1 MWQQYLYE
9 DPTGSLPYFVY
20 TPENYQIGTAAPL
33 IVMLH
38 GCTQT
43 AVDLAASTQMN
54 RLADQDQFI
63 VVYPQQLKANNRYIC
78 WNWYEPANQSR
89 GSGEPAMI
97 AGIVQAMKQN
107 STRWTIDEHR
117 VYVAGIS
124 AGAAMS
130 VILGA
135 TYPDIFA
142 AIGVHSGLEY
152 QAAIALKS
160 VLKVSQRGGPDPAQ
174 QGLLAYNAMGDFAR
188 VVPTLVFQGVNDY
201 IVNPVNGDQVI
212 QQWMQTDALA
222 SDGTYDVTFSSPSTV
237 TSGKVPGGR
246 IYTVYTWNDSD
257 GNEFQE
263 YWKVN
268 GLGHAW
274 SGGSQGI
281 AYSDPQGPDASLAM
295 YTFFMNHPMR
305 VDGVEQ
311 HHASFWRRLRHK
323 FSGLLEFSDNSP
335 LP

>member
-9 DPTGSLPYFVY
+9 DPDGSLPYFVY
-20 TPENYQIGTAAPL
+20 TPENYQIGTAVPL
-33 IVMLH
+33 IVLLH

-54 RLADQDQFI
+54 SLADQHQFI

-97 AGIVQAMKQN
+97 AGIVQTMKQN

-124 AGAAMS
+124 AGGAIS

-152 QAAIALKS
+152 RAAITLKS
-160 VLKVSQRGGPDPAQ
+160 VLRVSQRGGPDPVQ

-188 VVPTLVFQGVNDY
+188 VVPTIVFQGVNDY
-201 IVNPVNGDQVI
+201 IVNSVNGDQVI
-212 QQWMQTDALA
+212 QQWMRTDALA
-222 SDGTYDVTFSSPSTV
+222 SDGTYDATFSSPSTV
-237 TSGKVPGGR
+237 TNGKVPGGR
-246 IYTVYTWNDSD
+246 VYTVYTWNDNN
-257 GNEFQE
+257 GNELQE

-274 SGGSQGI
+274 SGGSRGI
-281 AYSDPQGPDASLAM
+281 AYSDHQGPDASLAM
-295 YTFFMNHPMR
+295 YTFFMNHPMQ
-305 VDGVEQ
+305 VEAVGG
-311 HHASFWRRLRHK
+311 HRDSFWGRLRHR
-323 FSGLLEFSDNSP
+323 LLEMLISSGEQG
-335 LP
+335 

>member
-9 DPTGSLPYFVY
+9 DPAGSLPYFVY
-20 TPENYQIGTAAPL
+20 TPEDYQIGTAVPL
-33 IVMLH
+33 IVLLH

-54 RLADQDQFI
+54 SLADQHQFI
-63 VVYPQQLKANNRYIC
+63 VVYPQQLKANNSYIC

-97 AGIVQAMKQN
+97 AGIVQTMKQN

-117 VYVAGIS
+117 IYVAGIS
-124 AGAAMS
+124 AGGAMS

-135 TYPDIFA
+135 SYPDIFA

-152 QAAIALKS
+152 RAAIALKS
-160 VLKVSQRGGPDPAQ
+160 VLKVSQRGGPDPVQ

-188 VVPTLVFQGVNDY
+188 VVPTIVFQGVNDY
-201 IVNPVNGDQVI
+201 IVNSVNGDQVI
-212 QQWMQTDALA
+212 QQWMRTDALA
-222 SDGTYDVTFSSPSTV
+222 SSGTYDATFSSPSTV
-237 TSGKVPGGR
+237 TNGKVPGGR
-246 IYTVYTWNDSD
+246 VYTVYTWNDSN
-257 GNEFQE
+257 GNELQE

-274 SGGSQGI
+274 SGGSRGI

-295 YTFFMNHPMR
+295 YTFFMNHPMQ
-305 VDGVEQ
+305 VEAVGG
-311 HHASFWRRLRHK
+311 HRDSFWGRLRHR
-323 FSGLLEFSDNSP
+323 LLEMLISSGEQG
-335 LP
+335 